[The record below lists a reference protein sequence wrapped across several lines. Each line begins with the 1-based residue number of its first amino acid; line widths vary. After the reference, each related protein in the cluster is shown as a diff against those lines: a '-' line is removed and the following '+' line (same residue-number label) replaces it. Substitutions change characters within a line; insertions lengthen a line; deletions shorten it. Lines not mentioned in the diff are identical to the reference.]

1 MGTRQELILKRIT
14 ILFILLTLV
23 LLIGCQEETNLIWD
37 VSEDRTTLFGVLE
50 CDCSEADIE
59 MLVTD
64 ENTGEDYVST
74 FTVFAGRKFERAVGV
89 ESDFTSID
97 LSVTEVR

>member
-1 MGTRQELILKRIT
+1 MGTCQELILKRIT

-23 LLIGCQEETNLIWD
+23 LLIGCREEANLSWS
-37 VSEDRTTLFGVLE
+37 VNEDRSVVFGVLE
-50 CDCSEADIE
+50 CDCLEADVE

-64 ENTGEDYVST
+64 ENTGEDHVST
-74 FTVFAGRKFERAVGV
+74 FTVFAGSTFKHTVGV

>member
-1 MGTRQELILKRIT
+1 MKKITVLFLLI
-14 ILFILLTLV
+14 TLV
-23 LLIGCQEETNLIWD
+23 LLIGCREEANLSWS
-37 VSEDRTTLFGVLE
+37 VSEDRTVVFGVLE
-50 CDCSEADIE
+50 CDCLEADVE

-64 ENTGEDYVST
+64 ENTGEDHVST
-74 FTVFAGRKFERAVGV
+74 FTVFAGIKFERLVGV

>member
-23 LLIGCQEETNLIWD
+23 LLIGCREEANLRWS
-37 VSEDRTTLFGVLE
+37 VSEDRTVVSGVLE
-50 CDCSEADIE
+50 CDCTEADVE

-64 ENTGEDYVST
+64 ENTGEDHVST
-74 FTVFAGRKFERAVGV
+74 FTTHAGIRFERPVGV
-89 ESDFTSID
+89 VSDWVSVD
-97 LSVTEVR
+97 LKVVSTR